1 MLVALLFRLILVW
14 SCSVTLLLSCV
25 AAAAAMSLPDEG
37 ENKKKKK
44 KKKKKKF
51 CSLCFSI
58 FCSVLLCLAVLF
70 VSVSVLIFVQC
81 FAVS

>member
-1 MLVALLFRLILVW
+1 M
-14 SCSVTLLLSCV
+14 TLLLSCV

-37 ENKKKKK
+37 ENKKK

>member
-14 SCSVTLLLSCV
+14 SCSVALLFSCV
-25 AAAAAMSLPDEG
+25 AAAAAMTLPDEG
-37 ENKKKKK
+37 EKK

-58 FCSVLLCLAVLF
+58 ICSVLFCSV
-70 VSVSVLIFVQC
+70 
-81 FAVS
+81 